1 MNTSETTP
9 EVDLVQVRRTVA
21 YMAEE
26 MPQVDPHGEE
36 VIDPDV
42 ASWINGGIGDEDF
55 ANADEMYKRRRSF
68 MILVKRVT
76 LEAPD
81 LQPNE
86 VTMSYIKATMG
97 GIQSVHDLSE
107 QLGS

>member
-9 EVDLVQVRRTVA
+9 EVDLIQVRRTVA

-36 VIDPDV
+36 AIDPDV
-42 ASWINGGIGDEDF
+42 TSWINGGINDKEF
-55 ANADEMYKRRRSF
+55 ANADEMYKRRRLF
-68 MILVKRVT
+68 MLLVKRVT
-76 LEAPD
+76 LEAPN
-81 LQPNE
+81 LQPDE
-86 VTMSYIKATMG
+86 ITMSYIKATMS
-97 GIQSVHDLSE
+97 GIQSVHELYE